1 MTETMLEII
10 LRRDRIIVAAALAAL
25 TALAWTYV
33 LSLAADMDM
42 GGMGM
47 TGFRMVPAGIG
58 MMAPALAPWQAIEFV
73 YVFAMWAVM
82 MVGMMTPSAAPMIL
96 IYARVGR
103 QASARGKPFAA
114 TGWFATGYLLAW
126 VGFALV
132 ATAAQWALDRTALLD
147 PKMASASQ
155 VFGGIVLIAAGIYQW
170 TPLKDRCLAHCQSPL
185 LFIQRQGGFHR
196 DPSGSLRLG
205 LRHGAYCVGCC
216 WVLMALLFVGG
227 VMNVLWIAIISA
239 FVLIEKM
246 MPVGRLISRIAGVG
260 FVAAGTW
267 LVAGL

>member
-25 TALAWTYV
+25 TAFAWTYV

-132 ATAAQWALDRTALLD
+132 ATAAQWALERTALLD
-147 PKMASASQ
+147 QTMGALAKCSVGSFSLRPACTSGHRSRIYVWRNANRRSCSFSGRAGSIAIHRAHCCSVYVMA
-155 VFGGIVLIAAGIYQW
+155 LIA
-170 TPLKDRCLAHCQSPL
+170 LA
-185 LFIQRQGGFHR
+185 
-196 DPSGSLRLG
+196 
-205 LRHGAYCVGCC
+205 AVGY
-216 WVLMALLFVGG
+216 
-227 VMNVLWIAIISA
+227 
-239 FVLIEKM
+239 
-246 MPVGRLISRIAGVG
+246 
-260 FVAAGTW
+260 
-267 LVAGL
+267 